1 MKNWSISQK
10 KVVTFLTL
18 TLMGSSVLYYLII
31 SSGSLESMGGL
42 WVLLLMWT
50 PGLSGI
56 ITQLFY
62 EHSLRGMGWK
72 PGKVKYLLLAY
83 FIPLLYCLVV
93 YGLTW
98 LSGLGLFPST
108 EFVESLKMAYGSQMP
123 DALLILIYVA
133 MSGTLGMLGSLLS
146 AVGEEIGWRGLFVP
160 ELAKLT
166 SFQNTALISGA
177 VWAAW
182 HLPLILFSDYNLPG
196 MPKWYAAVMFIVM
209 VMGISFAFAWL
220 RLKSGSLW
228 TAALLHASHNLFVQG
243 VFTPLTQRIAVT
255 PYIIDEFGVGL
266 ALAAVVLAVIFWRKS
281 AELPAVMQ
289 KV

>member
-10 KVVTFLTL
+10 KVLTFLAL
-18 TLMGSSVLYYLII
+18 TLLGSSVLYYLII

-98 LSGLGLFPST
+98 LSGLGLFPSA
-108 EFVESLKMAYGSQMP
+108 EFVESLKLAYGSQMP
-123 DALLILIYVA
+123 DALLILVYVA
-133 MSGTLGMLGSLLS
+133 VAGTLGMLGSLLS

-166 SFQNTALISGA
+166 SFQKTSLISGA

-196 MPKWYAAVMFIVM
+196 VPKWYAAVMFIIM
-209 VMGISFAFAWL
+209 VMGISFIFAWL

-281 AELPAVMQ
+281 AELPV
-289 KV
+289 VVERG